1 MSKFFYSYTDFI
13 KDRINF
19 KRVDTTGPNRFD
31 NPAALY
37 YKIVFYFSDENG
49 LLGINNVTVNNTDKS
64 VKAAVNIT
72 APFTGGEEGPSSA
85 KNNLFSNTAYNYLL
99 LNDEIERA
107 EYLKRFLILLS
118 DISADSPWYF
128 QEIGGLDAALERK
141 VFSEG
146 ELKIEDKPRQITIK
160 CLNDSYDNRIG
171 TLLDLYRAACFSY
184 QNKKEI
190 VPANLRKFNM
200 GILVF
205 NAPIRGKGGKS
216 GDPNNMILIPDSKA
230 TFYIPSCKLIELRNC
245 EFDYNS
251 AKSAFGTLNTTQDAF
266 EPQYTITIN
275 FDDCYESRYN
285 EIAQMVVTDFINI
298 DIRKERIGGFY
309 DDIDVFGVNPFGDEN
324 GELKYKD
331 DSKEFWTDK
340 IIQTGISNDGID
352 QIYKTHIIPDNIKN
366 DNNTTREMLLKEI
379 LRQAAVQRKLGNVY
393 ENKNKNSLKGILGEP
408 LTSATD
414 AAIDMGNLYKDE
426 NSLNGILGGSLGYVK
441 DAVNQ
446 TKKIVQTLSNPKNII
461 ENTRKNL
468 IYLGKSELKKQ
479 VDKLYIGN
487 IGGKSIRDV
496 LSQTNGVSS
505 GDITPVV
512 GFIKDNQ
519 NGQSNSTTL
528 PGYSKSSTSSSEKI
542 DNEQPKGVLPDHLGW
557 QKQRTD
563 FLAKMNKAKSLRN
576 NL

>member
-31 NPAALY
+31 SPAALY

-72 APFTGGEEGPSSA
+72 APFTGGKEEPSSA
-85 KNNLFSNTAYNYLL
+85 KNNIFSNTAYNYLL

-216 GDPNNMILIPDSKA
+216 GDPNNMILIPDSQVN
-230 TFYIPSCKLIELRNC
+230 FYIPSCKLIELRNC

-309 DDIDVFGVNPFGDEN
+309 DDLDVFGVNPFGNEN
-324 GELKYKD
+324 GKLNYVD

-340 IIQTGISNDGID
+340 TIKTDTSNDGID

-366 DNNTTREMLLKEI
+366 DNNNTQEI
-379 LRQAAVQRKLGNVY
+379 ANERVIERVITPLSGKSNIRNLSTNV
-393 ENKNKNSLKGILGEP
+393 
-408 LTSATD
+408 
-414 AAIDMGNLYKDE
+414 
-426 NSLNGILGGSLGYVK
+426 NSLNGNLGGSLGSAT

-446 TKKIVQTLSNPKNII
+446 TRKILQTLSNPKNII
-461 ENTRKNL
+461 ENTGKNL
-468 IYLGKSELKKQ
+468 INSGKSALKKQ

-487 IGGKSIRDV
+487 IGGQSIRDV
-496 LSQTNGVSS
+496 LSQTNRVLS
-505 GDITPVV
+505 GDITPVI
-512 GFIKDNQ
+512 GFIKDKQ
-519 NGQSNSTTL
+519 SGQSNSTTL
-528 PGYSKSSTSSSEKI
+528 PGYSNSSTSSSEKI
-542 DNEQPKGVLPDHLGW
+542 DNKQTKGVLPDHLGW
-557 QKQRTD
+557 QKQKTE
-563 FLAKMNKAKSLRN
+563 FLSKMNKAKSLRN

>member
-31 NPAALY
+31 SPAALY

-72 APFTGGEEGPSSA
+72 APFTGGKEEPSSA
-85 KNNLFSNTAYNYLL
+85 KNNIFSNTAYNYLL

-216 GDPNNMILIPDSKA
+216 GDPNNMILIPDSQVN
-230 TFYIPSCKLIELRNC
+230 FYIPSCKLIELRNC

-309 DDIDVFGVNPFGDEN
+309 DDLDVFGVNPFGNEN
-324 GELKYKD
+324 GKLNYVD

-340 IIQTGISNDGID
+340 TIKTDTSNDGID

-366 DNNTTREMLLKEI
+366 DNNNTREIANERVIERVITPLSGTSNIRNLST
-379 LRQAAVQRKLGNVY
+379 NV
-393 ENKNKNSLKGILGEP
+393 
-408 LTSATD
+408 
-414 AAIDMGNLYKDE
+414 
-426 NSLNGILGGSLGYVK
+426 NSLNGNLGGSLGSAT

-446 TKKIVQTLSNPKNII
+446 TRKILQTLSNPKNII
-461 ENTRKNL
+461 ENTGKNL
-468 IYLGKSELKKQ
+468 INSGKSALKKQ

-487 IGGKSIRDV
+487 IGGQSIRDV
-496 LSQTNGVSS
+496 LSQTNRVLS

-512 GFIKDNQ
+512 VFIKDKQ
-519 NGQSNSTTL
+519 SGQSNSTTL
-528 PGYSKSSTSSSEKI
+528 PGYSNSSTSSSEKI
-542 DNEQPKGVLPDHLGW
+542 DNKQTKGVLPDHLGW
-557 QKQRTD
+557 QKQKTE
-563 FLAKMNKAKSLRN
+563 FLSKMNKAKSLRN

>member
-1 MSKFFYSYTDFI
+1 MSNFFYSYTDFI

-64 VKAAVNIT
+64 VKAAVNVT
-72 APFTGGEEGPSSA
+72 APFKGGEEDSSSA
-85 KNNLFSNTAYNYLL
+85 KNNVFRNTAYNYLL

-107 EYLKRFLILLS
+107 ECLKRFLILLS

-128 QEIGGLDAALERK
+128 QEIGGLDTALERK

-216 GDPNNMILIPDSKA
+216 GDPNNMILIPDSQVN
-230 TFYIPSCKLIELRNC
+230 FYIPSCKLIELRNC

-251 AKSAFGTLNTTQDAF
+251 ARSAFGTLNTTQDAF

-309 DDIDVFGVNPFGDEN
+309 DDLDVFGVNPFGNEN
-324 GELKYKD
+324 GKLNYVD

-340 IIQTGISNDGID
+340 TIKTDTSNDGID
-352 QIYKTHIIPDNIKN
+352 QIYKTHIIPDNIRK
-366 DNNTTREMLLKEI
+366 DNNTTQENANEI
-379 LRQAAVQRKLGNVY
+379 GITSGFSTSNIRNLSTNV
-393 ENKNKNSLKGILGEP
+393 
-408 LTSATD
+408 
-414 AAIDMGNLYKDE
+414 
-426 NSLNGILGGSLGYVK
+426 NSLNGNLGGSLGSAT

-446 TKKIVQTLSNPKNII
+446 TRKILQKLSNPKNII
-461 ENTRKNL
+461 ENTGKNL
-468 IYLGKSELKKQ
+468 INSGKSALKKQ

-487 IGGKSIRDV
+487 IGGQSIRDV
-496 LSQTNGVSS
+496 LSQTNRVLS
-505 GDITPVV
+505 GDITPVI

-519 NGQSNSTTL
+519 RGQSNSTTL
-528 PGYSKSSTSSSEKI
+528 PGYSASSSE
-542 DNEQPKGVLPDHLGW
+542 NKGQ
-557 QKQRTD
+557 QKQRTE
-563 FLAKMNKAKSLRN
+563 FLSKMNKAKSLRN
-576 NL
+576 NI

>member
-19 KRVDTTGPNRFD
+19 KRVDTSGPNRFD
-31 NPAALY
+31 SPAALY

-49 LLGINNVTVNNTDKS
+49 LLGINNVTVNNTDES
-64 VKAAVNIT
+64 VKAAVNVT
-72 APFTGGEEGPSSA
+72 APFTGGKEDPSSA
-85 KNNLFSNTAYNYLL
+85 KNSIFSNTAYNYLL

-128 QEIGGLDAALERK
+128 QEISGLDTALERK

-216 GDPNNMILIPDSKA
+216 GDPNNMILIPDSQVK
-230 TFYIPSCKLIELRNC
+230 FYIHSCKLIELRNC

-251 AKSAFGTLNTTQDAF
+251 ARSAFGTLNTTQDAF

-309 DDIDVFGVNPFGDEN
+309 DDIDVFGVNPFGNETGKLD
-324 GELKYKD
+324 YKD
-331 DSKEFWTDK
+331 GSKEFWTNK
-340 IIQTGISNDGID
+340 TIQTGTFNDGID
-352 QIYKTHIIPDNIKN
+352 QIYKTHIISDNIKN
-366 DNNTTREMLLKEI
+366 DNNTTQENANENAITLVKSTNN
-379 LRQAAVQRKLGNVY
+379 LRNLSTNV
-393 ENKNKNSLKGILGEP
+393 
-408 LTSATD
+408 
-414 AAIDMGNLYKDE
+414 
-426 NSLNGILGGSLGYVK
+426 NSLNGNLGGSLGSAT

-446 TKKIVQTLSNPKNII
+446 TRSILQKLSNPKNII
-461 ENTRKNL
+461 ENTGKNL
-468 IYLGKSELKKQ
+468 INSGKSALKKQ

-487 IGGKSIRDV
+487 IGGQSIRDV
-496 LSQTNGVSS
+496 LSQTNRVLS
-505 GDITPVV
+505 GDITPVI
-512 GFIKDNQ
+512 GFIKDKQ
-519 NGQSNSTTL
+519 SGQSNSTTL
-528 PGYSKSSTSSSEKI
+528 PGYSTSSTSSSEKI

-557 QKQRTD
+557 QKQRTE
-563 FLAKMNKAKSLRN
+563 FLSKMNKAKSLRN
-576 NL
+576 NI

>member
-72 APFTGGEEGPSSA
+72 APFTGGKEEPSSA
-85 KNNLFSNTAYNYLL
+85 KNNIFSNTAYNYLL

-216 GDPNNMILIPDSKA
+216 GDKNNMILIPDSQVN
-230 TFYIPSCKLIELRNC
+230 FYIPSCKLIELRNC

-309 DDIDVFGVNPFGDEN
+309 DDLDVFGVNPFGNEN
-324 GELKYKD
+324 GQLKYKD
-331 DSKEFWTDK
+331 DSKEFWTNK
-340 IIQTGISNDGID
+340 TIQTGTFNDGID

-366 DNNTTREMLLKEI
+366 DNTELNNAQEI
-379 LRQAAVQRKLGNVY
+379 ANERVIERVITPLSGKSNIRNLSTNV
-393 ENKNKNSLKGILGEP
+393 
-408 LTSATD
+408 
-414 AAIDMGNLYKDE
+414 
-426 NSLNGILGGSLGYVK
+426 NSLNGNLGGSLGSAA

-446 TKKIVQTLSNPKNII
+446 TRSILQKLSNPKNII
-461 ENTRKNL
+461 ENTGKNL
-468 IYLGKSELKKQ
+468 MNSGKSALKKQ

-487 IGGKSIRDV
+487 IGGQSIRDV
-496 LSQTNGVSS
+496 LSQTNRVLS
-505 GDITPVV
+505 GDITPVI
-512 GFIKDNQ
+512 GFIKDKQ
-519 NGQSNSTTL
+519 SGQSNSTTL
-528 PGYSKSSTSSSEKI
+528 PGYSNSSTSSSEKI
-542 DNEQPKGVLPDHLGW
+542 DNKQTKGVLPDHLGW
-557 QKQRTD
+557 QKQKTE
-563 FLAKMNKAKSLRN
+563 FLSKMNKAKSLRN
-576 NL
+576 NI

>member
-19 KRVDTTGPNRFD
+19 KRVDTSGPNRFD
-31 NPAALY
+31 SPAALY

-49 LLGINNVTVNNTDKS
+49 LLGINNVTVNNTDTS

-72 APFTGGEEGPSSA
+72 APFTGGKEDPSSA
-85 KNNLFSNTAYNYLL
+85 KNNVFSNTAYNYLL

-216 GDPNNMILIPDSKA
+216 GDPNNMILIPDSQVK
-230 TFYIPSCKLIELRNC
+230 FYIPSCKLIELRNC

-309 DDIDVFGVNPFGDEN
+309 DDLDVFGVNPFGNEN
-324 GELKYKD
+324 VKLNYVD

-340 IIQTGISNDGID
+340 TIKTDTSNDGID

-366 DNNTTREMLLKEI
+366 DNNTTQENANENAITLVKSTNN
-379 LRQAAVQRKLGNVY
+379 LRNLSTNV
-393 ENKNKNSLKGILGEP
+393 
-408 LTSATD
+408 
-414 AAIDMGNLYKDE
+414 
-426 NSLNGILGGSLGYVK
+426 NSLNGNLGGSLGSAT

-446 TKKIVQTLSNPKNII
+446 TRNILQKLSNPKNII
-461 ENTRKNL
+461 ENTGKNL
-468 IYLGKSELKKQ
+468 INSGKSALKKQ

-487 IGGKSIRDV
+487 IGGQSIRDV
-496 LSQTNGVSS
+496 LSQTNRVLS
-505 GDITPVV
+505 GDITPVI

-519 NGQSNSTTL
+519 SGQSNSTTL
-528 PGYSKSSTSSSEKI
+528 PGYSNSSTSSSEKT

-557 QKQRTD
+557 QKQKTE
-563 FLAKMNKAKSLRN
+563 FLSKMNKAKSLRN
-576 NL
+576 NI

>member
-19 KRVDTTGPNRFD
+19 KRVDTSGPNRFD
-31 NPAALY
+31 SPAALY

-49 LLGINNVTVNNTDKS
+49 LLGINNVTVNNTDTS
-64 VKAAVNIT
+64 VKAAVNVT
-72 APFTGGEEGPSSA
+72 APFTGGKEDQSSA
-85 KNNLFSNTAYNYLL
+85 KNNVFRNTAYNYLL

-128 QEIGGLDAALERK
+128 QEIGGLDTALERK

-216 GDPNNMILIPDSKA
+216 GNPNNMILIPDSQVN
-230 TFYIPSCKLIELRNC
+230 FYIPSCKLIELRNC

-251 AKSAFGTLNTTQDAF
+251 ARSAFGTLNTTQDAF

-309 DDIDVFGVNPFGDEN
+309 DDLDVFGVNPFGNETGKLN
-324 GELKYKD
+324 YVD
-331 DSKEFWTDK
+331 DSKEFWTNK
-340 IIQTGISNDGID
+340 TIKTGTFNDGID
-352 QIYKTHIIPDNIKN
+352 QIYKTHIISDNIKN
-366 DNNTTREMLLKEI
+366 DNNTTQENANENAITLVKSNNN
-379 LRQAAVQRKLGNVY
+379 LRNLSTNV
-393 ENKNKNSLKGILGEP
+393 
-408 LTSATD
+408 
-414 AAIDMGNLYKDE
+414 
-426 NSLNGILGGSLGYVK
+426 NSLNGNLGGSLGSAT

-446 TKKIVQTLSNPKNII
+446 TRSILQKLSNPKNII
-461 ENTRKNL
+461 ENTGKNL
-468 IYLGKSELKKQ
+468 MNSGKSALKKQ

-487 IGGKSIRDV
+487 IGGQSIRDV
-496 LSQTNGVSS
+496 LSQTNRVLS
-505 GDITPVV
+505 GDITPVI
-512 GFIKDNQ
+512 GFIKDNKS
-519 NGQSNSTTL
+519 GQSNSTTL
-528 PGYSKSSTSSSEKI
+528 PGYSTSSTSSSEKT

-557 QKQRTD
+557 QKQKTE
-563 FLAKMNKAKSLRN
+563 FLSKMNKAKSLRN
-576 NL
+576 NI

>member
-13 KDRINF
+13 RDRINF
-19 KRVDTTGPNRFD
+19 KRVDTSGPNRFD

-49 LLGINNVTVNNTDKS
+49 LLGINNVTVNNTDAS
-64 VKAAVNIT
+64 VKAAVNVT
-72 APFTGGEEGPSSA
+72 APFNGGVEDPSSA
-85 KNNLFSNTAYNYLL
+85 KNNIFRNTAYNYLL

-107 EYLKRFLILLS
+107 EYLKRFLMLLS

-141 VFSEG
+141 VFSDG

-216 GDPNNMILIPDSKA
+216 GDPNNLILIPDSQVN
-230 TFYIPSCKLIELRNC
+230 FYIPSCKLIELRNC

-251 AKSAFGTLNTTQDAF
+251 AKSAFGTLNTTQEVF
-266 EPQYTITIN
+266 SPEYTITIN

-298 DIRKERIGGFY
+298 DIRKERLGGFY
-309 DDIDVFGVNPFGDEN
+309 DDIDEFGVNPFGNEN
-324 GELKYKD
+324 GKLNYVD
-331 DSKEFWTDK
+331 DSKDFWVNKTL
-340 IIQTGISNDGID
+340 QTGTVPDGID
-352 QIYKTHIIPDNIKN
+352 QVYKTHIVSDNIKS
-366 DNNTTREMLLKEI
+366 DNTELNNAQEI
-379 LRQAAVQRKLGNVY
+379 ANGSGLTSGLSTNNIRNISTNV
-393 ENKNKNSLKGILGEP
+393 NSL
-408 LTSATD
+408 T
-414 AAIDMGNLYKDE
+414 GN
-426 NSLNGILGGSLGYVK
+426 LGGSLGSAA
-441 DAVNQ
+441 DAINQ
-446 TKKIVQTLSNPKNII
+446 TGRIVQALSNPKNII
-461 ENTRKNL
+461 ENTGKNL
-468 IYLGKSELKKQ
+468 MNSGKSELKKQ

-487 IGGKSIRDV
+487 LGGQSIREV
-496 LSQTNGVSS
+496 LSQTNRVVS
-505 GDITPVV
+505 GDITPIV
-512 GFIKDNQ
+512 GFIKNQ
-519 NGQSNSTTL
+519 QSGQSSSSSL
-528 PGYSKSSTSSSEKI
+528 PGYSTSSTTSSENKDNELNKDLPGYPGERI
-542 DNEQPKGVLPDHLGW
+542 DNEQIKGILPDHLGW
-557 QKQRTD
+557 QKQRTE
-563 FLAKMNKAKSLRN
+563 FLAKMNQAKSLRN
-576 NL
+576 NI

>member
-1 MSKFFYSYTDFI
+1 MSNFFYSYTDFI

-49 LLGINNVTVNNTDKS
+49 LLGINNVTVNNTDES

-72 APFTGGEEGPSSA
+72 APFTGDKEEPSSA
-85 KNNLFSNTAYNYLL
+85 KNNVFRNTAYNYLL

-216 GDPNNMILIPDSKA
+216 GDPNNMILIPDSQVN
-230 TFYIPSCKLIELRNC
+230 FYIPSCKLIELRNC

-251 AKSAFGTLNTTQDAF
+251 ARSAFGTLNTTQDAF

-309 DDIDVFGVNPFGDEN
+309 DDLNVFGVNPFGNEN
-324 GELKYKD
+324 GQLKYKD

-340 IIQTGISNDGID
+340 TIKTDTSNDGID

-366 DNNTTREMLLKEI
+366 DNNNTQEI
-379 LRQAAVQRKLGNVY
+379 ANERVIERVITPLSGKSNIRNLSTNV
-393 ENKNKNSLKGILGEP
+393 
-408 LTSATD
+408 
-414 AAIDMGNLYKDE
+414 
-426 NSLNGILGGSLGYVK
+426 NSLNGNLGGSLGSAT

-446 TKKIVQTLSNPKNII
+446 TRKILQTLSNPKNII
-461 ENTRKNL
+461 ENTGKNL
-468 IYLGKSELKKQ
+468 MNSGKSALKKQ

-487 IGGKSIRDV
+487 IGGQSIRDV
-496 LSQTNGVSS
+496 LSQTNRVLS
-505 GDITPVV
+505 GDITPVI
-512 GFIKDNQ
+512 GFIKDKQ
-519 NGQSNSTTL
+519 SGQSNSTTL
-528 PGYSKSSTSSSEKI
+528 PGYSVSSTSSSEKI
-542 DNEQPKGVLPDHLGW
+542 DNKQTKEVLPDHLGW
-557 QKQRTD
+557 QKQRTE
-563 FLAKMNKAKSLRN
+563 FLSKMNQAKSLRN
-576 NL
+576 NI

>member
-1 MSKFFYSYTDFI
+1 MSNFFYSYTDFI

-31 NPAALY
+31 SPAALY

-49 LLGINNVTVNNTDKS
+49 LLGINNVTVNNTDES
-64 VKAAVNIT
+64 VKAAVNVT
-72 APFTGGEEGPSSA
+72 APFTGGEENSSSA
-85 KNNLFSNTAYNYLL
+85 KNNVFRNTAYNYLL

-128 QEIGGLDAALERK
+128 QEIGGLDTALERK

-216 GDPNNMILIPDSKA
+216 GDPNNMILIPDSQVN
-230 TFYIPSCKLIELRNC
+230 FYIPSCKLIELRNC

-251 AKSAFGTLNTTQDAF
+251 ARSAFGTLNTTQDAF

-309 DDIDVFGVNPFGDEN
+309 DDLDVFGVNPFGNEN
-324 GELKYKD
+324 GQLKYKD

-340 IIQTGISNDGID
+340 TIKTDTSNDGID
-352 QIYKTHIIPDNIKN
+352 QIYKTHIISDNIKN
-366 DNNTTREMLLKEI
+366 DNNVIISDNIKNDN
-379 LRQAAVQRKLGNVY
+379 NV
-393 ENKNKNSLKGILGEP
+393 
-408 LTSATD
+408 
-414 AAIDMGNLYKDE
+414 
-426 NSLNGILGGSLGYVK
+426 NSLNGNLGGYLGSVI
-441 DAVNQ
+441 NQ
-446 TKKIVQTLSNPKNII
+446 TESILQKLSNPKNII
-461 ENTRKNL
+461 KNTGKNL
-468 IYLGKSELKKQ
+468 MNSGKSALKKQ

-487 IGGKSIRDV
+487 IGGQSIRDV
-496 LSQTNGVSS
+496 LSQTNRVLS
-505 GDITPVV
+505 GDITPVI

-519 NGQSNSTTL
+519 RRQSNSTTL
-528 PGYSKSSTSSSEKI
+528 PGYSASSSE
-542 DNEQPKGVLPDHLGW
+542 NKGQ
-557 QKQRTD
+557 QKQRTE
-563 FLAKMNKAKSLRN
+563 FLSKMNKAKSLRN

>member
-49 LLGINNVTVNNTDKS
+49 LLGINNVTVNNTDES

-72 APFTGGEEGPSSA
+72 APFTGGEEDPSSA
-85 KNNLFSNTAYNYLL
+85 KNNVFSNTAYNYLL

-216 GDPNNMILIPDSKA
+216 GDPNNMILIPDSKT

-309 DDIDVFGVNPFGDEN
+309 DDLDVFGVNPFGNEN
-324 GELKYKD
+324 GKLKYTD

-340 IIQTGISNDGID
+340 IIQTDISNDGID
-352 QIYKTHIIPDNIKN
+352 QIYKTHIISDNIKN
-366 DNNTTREMLLKEI
+366 DNNNTQENTNENANENAITLVKSTNN
-379 LRQAAVQRKLGNVY
+379 LRNLSTNV
-393 ENKNKNSLKGILGEP
+393 
-408 LTSATD
+408 
-414 AAIDMGNLYKDE
+414 
-426 NSLNGILGGSLGYVK
+426 NSLNGNPGGSLGSAT

-446 TKKIVQTLSNPKNII
+446 TRSILQKLSNPKNII
-461 ENTRKNL
+461 ENTGKNL
-468 IYLGKSELKKQ
+468 INSGKSELKKQ

-487 IGGKSIRDV
+487 IGGQSIRDV
-496 LSQTNGVSS
+496 LSQTNRVLS
-505 GDITPVV
+505 GDITPVI
-512 GFIKDNQ
+512 GFIKDKQ
-519 NGQSNSTTL
+519 SGQSNSTTL
-528 PGYSKSSTSSSEKI
+528 PGYSTSSSENI
-542 DNEQPKGVLPDHLGW
+542 DNEKPKGVLPDHLGW
-557 QKQRTD
+557 QKQRTE
-563 FLAKMNKAKSLRN
+563 LLSKMNQAKSLRN

>member
-19 KRVDTTGPNRFD
+19 KRVDTSGPNRFD
-31 NPAALY
+31 SPAALY

-49 LLGINNVTVNNTDKS
+49 LLGINNVTVNNTDES
-64 VKAAVNIT
+64 VKAAVNVT
-72 APFTGGEEGPSSA
+72 APFTGGKEDPSSA
-85 KNNLFSNTAYNYLL
+85 KNSIFSNTAYNYLL

-128 QEIGGLDAALERK
+128 QEISGLDTALERK

-216 GDPNNMILIPDSKA
+216 GDPNNMILIPDSQVK
-230 TFYIPSCKLIELRNC
+230 FYIPSCKLIELRNC

-251 AKSAFGTLNTTQDAF
+251 ARSAFGTLNTTQDAF

-309 DDIDVFGVNPFGDEN
+309 DDIDVFGVNPFGNETGKLD
-324 GELKYKD
+324 YKD
-331 DSKEFWTDK
+331 GSKEFWTNK
-340 IIQTGISNDGID
+340 TIQTGTFNDGID
-352 QIYKTHIIPDNIKN
+352 QIYKTHIISDNIKN
-366 DNNTTREMLLKEI
+366 DNNTTQENANENAITLVKSTNN
-379 LRQAAVQRKLGNVY
+379 LRNLSTNV
-393 ENKNKNSLKGILGEP
+393 
-408 LTSATD
+408 
-414 AAIDMGNLYKDE
+414 
-426 NSLNGILGGSLGYVK
+426 NSLNGNLGGSLGSAT

-446 TKKIVQTLSNPKNII
+446 TRSILQKLSNPKNII
-461 ENTRKNL
+461 ENTGKNL
-468 IYLGKSELKKQ
+468 INSGKSALKKQ

-487 IGGKSIRDV
+487 IGGQSIRDV
-496 LSQTNGVSS
+496 LSQTNRVLS
-505 GDITPVV
+505 GDITPVI
-512 GFIKDNQ
+512 GFIKDKQ
-519 NGQSNSTTL
+519 SGQSNSTTL
-528 PGYSKSSTSSSEKI
+528 PGYSTSSTSSSEKI

-557 QKQRTD
+557 QKQRTE
-563 FLAKMNKAKSLRN
+563 FLSKMNKAKSLRN
-576 NL
+576 NI

>member
-19 KRVDTTGPNRFD
+19 KRVDANGPNRFD

-49 LLGINNVTVNNTDKS
+49 LLGINNVTVNNTDVS
-64 VKAAVNIT
+64 VKAAVNVT
-72 APFTGGEEGPSSA
+72 APFTGGKEDPSSA
-85 KNNLFSNTAYNYLL
+85 KNNIFSNTAYNYLL

-309 DDIDVFGVNPFGDEN
+309 DDLDVFGVNPFGDEN
-324 GELKYKD
+324 GKLKYKD

-340 IIQTGISNDGID
+340 IIQTGTSNDGID
-352 QIYKTHIIPDNIKN
+352 QIYKTHIISDNIKN
-366 DNNTTREMLLKEI
+366 DNNNTRENANERIIERVITPLSGTSNIRNLST
-379 LRQAAVQRKLGNVY
+379 NV
-393 ENKNKNSLKGILGEP
+393 
-408 LTSATD
+408 
-414 AAIDMGNLYKDE
+414 
-426 NSLNGILGGSLGYVK
+426 NSLNGNLGGSLGSAT

-446 TKKIVQTLSNPKNII
+446 TRKILQKLSNPKNII
-461 ENTRKNL
+461 ENTGKNL
-468 IYLGKSELKKQ
+468 INSGKSALKKQ

-487 IGGKSIRDV
+487 IGGQSIRDV
-496 LSQTNGVSS
+496 LSQTNRVLS
-505 GDITPVV
+505 GDITPVI
-512 GFIKDNQ
+512 GFIKDKQ
-519 NGQSNSTTL
+519 SGQSNSTTL
-528 PGYSKSSTSSSEKI
+528 QGYSNSSTSSSEKI
-542 DNEQPKGVLPDHLGW
+542 DNKQTKGVLPDHLGW
-557 QKQRTD
+557 QKQRTE
-563 FLAKMNKAKSLRN
+563 FLSKMNKAKSLRN

>member
-1 MSKFFYSYTDFI
+1 MSNFFYSYTDFI
-13 KDRINF
+13 RDRINF

-31 NPAALY
+31 SPAALY

-64 VKAAVNIT
+64 VKAAVNVT
-72 APFTGGEEGPSSA
+72 APFKGGEEDSSSA
-85 KNNLFSNTAYNYLL
+85 KNNVFRNTAYNYLL

-128 QEIGGLDAALERK
+128 QEIGGLDTALERK

-216 GDPNNMILIPDSKA
+216 GDPNNMILIPDSQVS
-230 TFYIPSCKLIELRNC
+230 FYIPSCKLIELRNC

-251 AKSAFGTLNTTQDAF
+251 ARSAFGTLNTTQDAF

-309 DDIDVFGVNPFGDEN
+309 DDLNVFGVNPFGNEN
-324 GELKYKD
+324 GKLKYTD
-331 DSKEFWTDK
+331 DSKEFWTNK
-340 IIQTGISNDGID
+340 TIQTGISNDGIN
-352 QIYKTHIIPDNIKN
+352 QIYKTHIISDNIKN
-366 DNNTTREMLLKEI
+366 DNN
-379 LRQAAVQRKLGNVY
+379 V
-393 ENKNKNSLKGILGEP
+393 
-408 LTSATD
+408 
-414 AAIDMGNLYKDE
+414 
-426 NSLNGILGGSLGYVK
+426 NSLNGNLGGYLGSVI
-441 DAVNQ
+441 NQ
-446 TKKIVQTLSNPKNII
+446 TESILQKLSNPKNII
-461 ENTRKNL
+461 ENTGKNL
-468 IYLGKSELKKQ
+468 MNSGKSALKKQ

-487 IGGKSIRDV
+487 IGGQSIRDV
-496 LSQTNGVSS
+496 LSQTNRVLS
-505 GDITPVV
+505 GDITPVI

-519 NGQSNSTTL
+519 RGQSNSTAL
-528 PGYSKSSTSSSEKI
+528 PGYSASSSE
-542 DNEQPKGVLPDHLGW
+542 NKGQ
-557 QKQRTD
+557 QKQRTE
-563 FLAKMNKAKSLRN
+563 FLSKMNKAKSLRN
-576 NL
+576 NI

>member
-19 KRVDTTGPNRFD
+19 KRVDTSGPNRFD
-31 NPAALY
+31 SPAALY

-49 LLGINNVTVNNTDKS
+49 LLGINNVNVNNTDES
-64 VKAAVNIT
+64 VKAAVNVT
-72 APFTGGEEGPSSA
+72 APFKGGEENQSSA
-85 KNNLFSNTAYNYLL
+85 KNNVFRNTAYNYLL

-107 EYLKRFLILLS
+107 EYLKQFLILLS

-128 QEIGGLDAALERK
+128 QEIGGLDTALERK

-216 GDPNNMILIPDSKA
+216 GDPNNMILIPDSQVN
-230 TFYIPSCKLIELRNC
+230 FYIPSCKLIELRNC

-251 AKSAFGTLNTTQDAF
+251 ARSAFGTLNTTQDAF

-309 DDIDVFGVNPFGDEN
+309 DDLDVFGVNPFGNEN
-324 GELKYKD
+324 GKLNYVD
-331 DSKEFWTDK
+331 DSKEFWTNK
-340 IIQTGISNDGID
+340 TIQTGTFNDGID
-352 QIYKTHIIPDNIKN
+352 QIYKTHIISNNIKN
-366 DNNTTREMLLKEI
+366 DNTELNNAQEI
-379 LRQAAVQRKLGNVY
+379 ANERVITPVTSTSNIRNLSTNV
-393 ENKNKNSLKGILGEP
+393 
-408 LTSATD
+408 
-414 AAIDMGNLYKDE
+414 
-426 NSLNGILGGSLGYVK
+426 NSLNGNLGGSLGSAT

-446 TKKIVQTLSNPKNII
+446 TRSILQKLSNPKNII
-461 ENTRKNL
+461 ENTGKNL
-468 IYLGKSELKKQ
+468 INSGKSALKKQ

-487 IGGKSIRDV
+487 IGGQSIRDV
-496 LSQTNGVSS
+496 LSQTNRVLS
-505 GDITPVV
+505 GDITPVI
-512 GFIKDNQ
+512 GFIKDKQ
-519 NGQSNSTTL
+519 SGQSNSTTL
-528 PGYSKSSTSSSEKI
+528 PGYSNSSTSSSEKI
-542 DNEQPKGVLPDHLGW
+542 DNEQAKGVLPDHLGW

-563 FLAKMNKAKSLRN
+563 FLSKMNQAKSLRN

>member
-19 KRVDTTGPNRFD
+19 KRVDTSGPNRFD
-31 NPAALY
+31 SPAALY

-49 LLGINNVTVNNTDKS
+49 LLGINNITVNNTDKS
-64 VKAAVNIT
+64 VKAAVNVT
-72 APFTGGEEGPSSA
+72 APFKGGKEDPSSA
-85 KNNLFSNTAYNYLL
+85 KNNIFSNTAYNYLL

-128 QEIGGLDAALERK
+128 QEIGGLDTALERK

-216 GDPNNMILIPDSKA
+216 GDPNNMILIPDSQVN
-230 TFYIPSCKLIELRNC
+230 FYIPSCKLIELRNC

-251 AKSAFGTLNTTQDAF
+251 ARSAFGTLNTTQDAF

-309 DDIDVFGVNPFGDEN
+309 DDIDVFGVNPLGNEN
-324 GELKYKD
+324 GKLNYTD
-331 DSKEFWTDK
+331 GSKEFWTNK
-340 IIQTGISNDGID
+340 TIQTGTFNDGID
-352 QIYKTHIIPDNIKN
+352 QIYKTHIISDNIKN
-366 DNNTTREMLLKEI
+366 DNNTTQENTNENTITLVKSTNN
-379 LRQAAVQRKLGNVY
+379 LRNLSTNV
-393 ENKNKNSLKGILGEP
+393 
-408 LTSATD
+408 
-414 AAIDMGNLYKDE
+414 
-426 NSLNGILGGSLGYVK
+426 NSLNGNLGGSLGSAT

-446 TKKIVQTLSNPKNII
+446 TESILQKLSNPKNII
-461 ENTRKNL
+461 ENTGKNL
-468 IYLGKSELKKQ
+468 MNSGKSALKKQ

-487 IGGKSIRDV
+487 IGGQSIRDV
-496 LSQTNGVSS
+496 LSQTNRVLS
-505 GDITPVV
+505 GDITPVI

-519 NGQSNSTTL
+519 RGQSNSTTL
-528 PGYSKSSTSSSEKI
+528 PGYSVASKSGSENKDSELNKDLPGYPGERM
-542 DNEQPKGVLPDHLGW
+542 DNEQIKEVLPDHLGW
-557 QKQRTD
+557 QKQRTE
-563 FLAKMNKAKSLRN
+563 FLSKMNQAKSLRN

>member
-49 LLGINNVTVNNTDKS
+49 LLGINNVTVNNTDES
-64 VKAAVNIT
+64 VKAAVNVT
-72 APFTGGEEGPSSA
+72 APFTGGKEEPSSA
-85 KNNLFSNTAYNYLL
+85 KNNVFRNTAYNYLL

-216 GDPNNMILIPDSKA
+216 GDPNNMILIPDSQVN
-230 TFYIPSCKLIELRNC
+230 FYIPSCKLIELRNC

-309 DDIDVFGVNPFGDEN
+309 DDLDVFGVNPFGNESGKLN
-324 GELKYKD
+324 YID
-331 DSKEFWTDK
+331 DSKEFWTNK
-340 IIQTGISNDGID
+340 TIQTGTFNDGID

-366 DNNTTREMLLKEI
+366 DNNNTQEI
-379 LRQAAVQRKLGNVY
+379 ANERVIERV
-393 ENKNKNSLKGILGEP
+393 ITP
-408 LTSATD
+408 LSGTSN
-414 AAIDMGNLYKDE
+414 IRNLYTNV
-426 NSLNGILGGSLGYVK
+426 NSLNGNLGGSLGSAT

-446 TKKIVQTLSNPKNII
+446 TRKILQTLSNPKNII
-461 ENTRKNL
+461 ENTGKNL
-468 IYLGKSELKKQ
+468 INSGKSALKKQ

-487 IGGKSIRDV
+487 IGGQSIRDV
-496 LSQTNGVSS
+496 LSQTNRVLS
-505 GDITPVV
+505 GDITPVI
-512 GFIKDNQ
+512 GFIKDKQ
-519 NGQSNSTTL
+519 SGQSNSTTL
-528 PGYSKSSTSSSEKI
+528 PGYSATSTSSSEKT
-542 DNEQPKGVLPDHLGW
+542 DNKQTKGVLPDHLGW
-557 QKQRTD
+557 QKQRTE
-563 FLAKMNKAKSLRN
+563 FLSKMNKAKSLRN
-576 NL
+576 NI

>member
-31 NPAALY
+31 SPAALY

-64 VKAAVNIT
+64 VKAAVNVT
-72 APFTGGEEGPSSA
+72 APFKGGEENQSSA
-85 KNNLFSNTAYNYLL
+85 KNNVFRNTAYNYLL

-128 QEIGGLDAALERK
+128 QEIGGLDTALERK

-216 GDPNNMILIPDSKA
+216 GDPNNMILIPDSQVN
-230 TFYIPSCKLIELRNC
+230 FYIPSCKLIELRNC

-251 AKSAFGTLNTTQDAF
+251 ARSAFGTLNTTQDAF

-309 DDIDVFGVNPFGDEN
+309 DDLDVFGVNPFGNEN
-324 GELKYKD
+324 GKLNYKD

-340 IIQTGISNDGID
+340 TIKTDTSNDGID

-366 DNNTTREMLLKEI
+366 DNNNTQEI
-379 LRQAAVQRKLGNVY
+379 ANERVIERVITPLSGKSNIRNLSTNV
-393 ENKNKNSLKGILGEP
+393 
-408 LTSATD
+408 
-414 AAIDMGNLYKDE
+414 
-426 NSLNGILGGSLGYVK
+426 NSLNGNLGGSLGSAT
-441 DAVNQ
+441 DAINQ
-446 TKKIVQTLSNPKNII
+446 TRSILQKLSNPKNII
-461 ENTRKNL
+461 ENTGKNL
-468 IYLGKSELKKQ
+468 INSGKSALKKQ

-487 IGGKSIRDV
+487 IGGQSIRDV
-496 LSQTNGVSS
+496 LSQTNRVLS
-505 GDITPVV
+505 GDITPVI
-512 GFIKDNQ
+512 GFIKDKQ
-519 NGQSNSTTL
+519 SGRSNSTTL
-528 PGYSKSSTSSSEKI
+528 PGYSNSSTSSSEKI

-557 QKQRTD
+557 QKQRTE
-563 FLAKMNKAKSLRN
+563 FLSKMNQAKSLRN

>member
-19 KRVDTTGPNRFD
+19 KRVDTSGPNRFD
-31 NPAALY
+31 SPAALY

-49 LLGINNVTVNNTDKS
+49 LLGINNVTVNNTDTS
-64 VKAAVNIT
+64 VKAAVNVK
-72 APFTGGEEGPSSA
+72 APFTGGKEDPSSA
-85 KNNLFSNTAYNYLL
+85 KNNIFSNTAYNYLL

-128 QEIGGLDAALERK
+128 QEISGLDTALERK

-216 GDPNNMILIPDSKA
+216 GDPNNMILIPDSQVK
-230 TFYIPSCKLIELRNC
+230 FYIPSCKLIELRNC

-251 AKSAFGTLNTTQDAF
+251 ARSAFGTLNTTQDAF

-309 DDIDVFGVNPFGDEN
+309 DDIDVFGVNPFGNETGKLD
-324 GELKYKD
+324 YKD
-331 DSKEFWTDK
+331 GSKEFWTDK
-340 IIQTGISNDGID
+340 IIQTGIDNDGID
-352 QIYKTHIIPDNIKN
+352 QIYKTHIISDNIKN
-366 DNNTTREMLLKEI
+366 DNNTTQENANKKDNTLGGGTRN
-379 LRQAAVQRKLGNVY
+379 LGNIY
-393 ENKNKNSLKGILGEP
+393 KNKNILKSILGEP
-408 LTSATD
+408 LTSETD
-414 AAIDMGNLYKDE
+414 ATNMGNLYKNE
-426 NSLNGILGGSLGYVK
+426 NSLKDILGGSLGYVK

-446 TKKIVQTLSNPKNII
+446 TRKIVQTLSNPKNII
-461 ENTRKNL
+461 ENVGKNL
-468 IYLGKSELKKQ
+468 IYSGKYELKKQ

-487 IGGKSIRDV
+487 IGGKSIRDM
-496 LSQTNGVSS
+496 LSQTNNVSN
-505 GDITPVV
+505 GDVTPVI
-512 GFIKDNQ
+512 GFIKDKQ
-519 NGQSNSTTL
+519 SGQSNSTTL
-528 PGYSKSSTSSSEKI
+528 PGYSNSSTSSSEKI

-557 QKQRTD
+557 QKQKTE
-563 FLAKMNKAKSLRN
+563 FLSKMNKAKSLRN
-576 NL
+576 NI

>member
-1 MSKFFYSYTDFI
+1 MSNFFYSYTDFI
-13 KDRINF
+13 RDRINF

-31 NPAALY
+31 SPAALY

-64 VKAAVNIT
+64 VKAAVNVT
-72 APFTGGEEGPSSA
+72 APFTGGKEDSSSA
-85 KNNLFSNTAYNYLL
+85 KNNVFRNTAYNYLL

-128 QEIGGLDAALERK
+128 QEIGGLDTALERK

-216 GDPNNMILIPDSKA
+216 GDKNNMILIPDSQVN
-230 TFYIPSCKLIELRNC
+230 FYIPSCKLIELRDC

-251 AKSAFGTLNTTQDAF
+251 AKSAFGTLNTTQDVF

-309 DDIDVFGVNPFGDEN
+309 DDLDVFGVNPFGNEN
-324 GELKYKD
+324 GKLNYVD

-340 IIQTGISNDGID
+340 TIKTDTSNDGID
-352 QIYKTHIIPDNIKN
+352 QIYKTHIISDNIKN
-366 DNNTTREMLLKEI
+366 DNN
-379 LRQAAVQRKLGNVY
+379 G
-393 ENKNKNSLKGILGEP
+393 
-408 LTSATD
+408 
-414 AAIDMGNLYKDE
+414 
-426 NSLNGILGGSLGYVK
+426 NSLNGILGGYLGSVI
-441 DAVNQ
+441 NQ
-446 TKKIVQTLSNPKNII
+446 TESILQKLSNPKNII
-461 ENTRKNL
+461 ENTGKNL
-468 IYLGKSELKKQ
+468 MNSGKSALKKQ

-487 IGGKSIRDV
+487 IGGQSIRDV
-496 LSQTNGVSS
+496 LSQTNRVLS
-505 GDITPVV
+505 GDITPVI

-519 NGQSNSTTL
+519 RGQSNSTTL
-528 PGYSKSSTSSSEKI
+528 PGYSASSSE
-542 DNEQPKGVLPDHLGW
+542 NKGQ
-557 QKQRTD
+557 QKQRTE
-563 FLAKMNKAKSLRN
+563 FLSKMNKAKSLRN
-576 NL
+576 NI

>member
-13 KDRINF
+13 RDRINF
-19 KRVDTTGPNRFD
+19 KRVDTNGPNRFD

-49 LLGINNVTVNNTDKS
+49 LLGINNVTVNNTDTS
-64 VKAAVNIT
+64 VKAAVNVT
-72 APFTGGEEGPSSA
+72 APFTGGVEEPSSA
-85 KNNLFSNTAYNYLL
+85 KNNVFKNTAYNYLL

-128 QEIGGLDAALERK
+128 QEISGLDTALERK

-216 GDPNNMILIPDSKA
+216 GDSNNMILIPDSKVN
-230 TFYIPSCKLIELRNC
+230 FYIPSCKLIELRNC

-298 DIRKERIGGFY
+298 DIRKERIGDFY
-309 DDIDVFGVNPFGDEN
+309 DDIDVFGVNPFGNEN
-324 GELKYKD
+324 GKLNYTD
-331 DSKEFWTDK
+331 DSKEFWTNK
-340 IIQTGISNDGID
+340 TLQTGTVNDGID
-352 QIYKTHIIPDNIKN
+352 QVYKTHIISDNIKSN
-366 DNNTTREMLLKEI
+366 TPELNNTQEI
-379 LRQAAVQRKLGNVY
+379 ANESGLTSGFSTSNIRNLSTNV
-393 ENKNKNSLKGILGEP
+393 NSLKGNLEESLG
-408 LTSATD
+408 SATD
-414 AAIDMGNLYKDE
+414 AI
-426 NSLNGILGGSLGYVK
+426 
-441 DAVNQ
+441 NQ
-446 TKKIVQTLSNPKNII
+446 TRKIIQTLSNPKNII
-461 ENTRKNL
+461 ENTGKNL
-468 IYLGKSELKKQ
+468 RNSVKSALKKQ
-479 VDKLYIGN
+479 LDKLYIGN
-487 IGGKSIRDV
+487 LGGQSIREV
-496 LSQTNGVSS
+496 LSQTNRVLS
-505 GDITPVV
+505 GDILPII
-512 GFIKDNQ
+512 GFIKDQ
-519 NGQSNSTTL
+519 KRGQSDSTTL
-528 PGYSKSSTSSSEKI
+528 PGYSVSSKSGSENKDSELNKDLPGYPGERI
-542 DNEQPKGVLPDHLGW
+542 DNEQIKGVLPDHLGW
-557 QKQRTD
+557 QKQRTE
-563 FLAKMNKAKSLRN
+563 FLSKMNQAKSLRN

>member
-1 MSKFFYSYTDFI
+1 MSNFFYSYTDFI

-19 KRVDTTGPNRFD
+19 KRVDTSGPNRFD
-31 NPAALY
+31 SPAALY

-49 LLGINNVTVNNTDKS
+49 LLGINNVTVNNTDTS
-64 VKAAVNIT
+64 VKAAVNVT
-72 APFTGGEEGPSSA
+72 APFTGGEEDSSSA
-85 KNNLFSNTAYNYLL
+85 KNNIFSNTAYNYLL

-128 QEIGGLDAALERK
+128 QEIGGLDTALERK

-216 GDPNNMILIPDSKA
+216 GDKNNMILIPDSQVN
-230 TFYIPSCKLIELRNC
+230 FYIPSCKLIELRNC

-251 AKSAFGTLNTTQDAF
+251 ARSAFGTLNTTQDAF

-298 DIRKERIGGFY
+298 DIMKERIGGFY
-309 DDIDVFGVNPFGDEN
+309 DDLDVFGVNPFGNEN
-324 GELKYKD
+324 GKLNYVD
-331 DSKEFWTDK
+331 DSKEFWTNK
-340 IIQTGISNDGID
+340 TIQTGTFNDGID

-366 DNNTTREMLLKEI
+366 DNNNTQEI
-379 LRQAAVQRKLGNVY
+379 ANERVIERVITPLMGTSNIRNLSTNV
-393 ENKNKNSLKGILGEP
+393 
-408 LTSATD
+408 
-414 AAIDMGNLYKDE
+414 
-426 NSLNGILGGSLGYVK
+426 NSLNGNLGGSLGSAT

-446 TKKIVQTLSNPKNII
+446 TRKILQTLSNPKNII
-461 ENTRKNL
+461 ENTGKNL
-468 IYLGKSELKKQ
+468 INSGKSALKKQ

-487 IGGKSIRDV
+487 IGGQSIRDV
-496 LSQTNGVSS
+496 LSQTNRVLS
-505 GDITPVV
+505 GDITPVI
-512 GFIKDNQ
+512 GFIKDKQ
-519 NGQSNSTTL
+519 SGQSNSTTL
-528 PGYSKSSTSSSEKI
+528 PGYSNSSTSSSEKI
-542 DNEQPKGVLPDHLGW
+542 DNKQTKGVLPDHLGW
-557 QKQRTD
+557 QKQKTE
-563 FLAKMNKAKSLRN
+563 FLSKMNQAKSLRN
-576 NL
+576 NI